1 MFKSR
6 HEKRE
11 RGGLTEEGAHS
22 GAPLSP
28 LSWRPSV
35 NLNQMVEP
43 NSRFL
48 IDCWADGAVSSPPA
62 ETPGC
67 GRAQLCCLIMSGTC
81 QPTVIRQL
89 CSAKTNTGD
98 TALQFCTIAVHI
110 LQTHTWTDVLLDIL
124 NRPSHTDTPF
134 LICTC
139 AVIVLFL

>member
-11 RGGLTEEGAHS
+11 RGGVTEEGVHP
-22 GAPLSP
+22 GTPLSL
-28 LSWRPSV
+28 LSWRLSV

-48 IDCWADGAVSSPPA
+48 IDCRADGAVSSPPA

-67 GRAQLCCLIMSGTC
+67 GGVQLCCLIMSGTC
-81 QPTVIRQL
+81 KPIVIRRL

-98 TALQFCTIAVHI
+98 TALQFRTIAVHI
-110 LQTHTWTDVLLDIL
+110 LQTHAWSDIFLD
-124 NRPSHTDTPF
+124 SQTDTPPL